1 MTTTMNSHEAILK
14 TIYAAA
20 VTAALLY
27 PAHADAQTDAQFTQY
42 FQVPTYYNPAA
53 VGQTDFVRIRAG
65 SRMQWVGIDNA
76 PTTFLGVAD
85 SPFKLF
91 GKMWGGGV
99 MIQQESA
106 GLYGN
111 VTAALQLGYKLKLFK
126 GVLTVAIQPGLIN
139 ETFKGSKVF
148 IPDDN
153 DYHSSTDEA
162 IPTNDV
168 SGTAFDLGLGVW
180 YQHRHWWAG
189 LSTTHI
195 LSPTINFSASDD
207 SSTGNATSESETEK
221 RFQFQARRTLY
232 FTAGGNIPIKNTLFE
247 VMPSMLFKSDFT
259 FTTAEVT
266 ARVRYN
272 KFLSAGVGYRW
283 DDAVTATVSAE
294 FKGFFLGYS
303 FDYPLTDINKASSG
317 SHEIFLGYSLKLDFS
332 EKNKN
337 RHKSIRIM

>member
-1 MTTTMNSHEAILK
+1 MRL
-14 TIYAAA
+14 A
-20 VTAALLY
+20 VALLTVLLGTMC
-27 PAHADAQTDAQFTQY
+27 ARAQTDAQFTQY
-42 FQVPTYYNPAA
+42 YQVPTYYNPAA
-53 VGQTDFVRIRAG
+53 IGNTDFVRIRAG
-65 SRMQWVGIDNA
+65 SRLQWVGIDGA
-76 PTTFLGVAD
+76 PTTFLAVAD

-99 MIQQESA
+99 IVQTESA
-106 GLYGN
+106 GLFNN

-126 GVLTVAIQPGLIN
+126 GTLTIALQPGIFN

-148 IPDDN
+148 IPDED
-153 DYHSSTDEA
+153 DYHQSTDEA
-162 IPTNDV
+162 IPNSDV

-189 LSTTHI
+189 VSATHI
-195 LSPTINFSASDD
+195 LSPTINFSAEGESGEG
-207 SSTGNATSESETEK
+207 TAATDTEK

-232 FTAGGNIPIKNTLFE
+232 FMAGGNIPIRNTLLE

-272 KFLSAGVGYRW
+272 RFITAGIGYRY
-283 DDAVTATVSAE
+283 DDAVMATVSAE

-303 FDYPLTDINKASSG
+303 FDYPLTAINKASSG
-317 SHEIFLGYSLKLDFS
+317 SHEIFAGYSLKLDFS